1 MWETDTIAAIS
12 TPLAA
17 GGIGVIRISG
27 PKALEVG
34 DKIFVPVSGKPLS
47 QHKGYTCAFG
57 YVTDGAEKLDEAV
70 ASVFRAPKSY
80 TGEDVVE
87 LSCHG
92 GVFLLERVLQ
102 SALRHG
108 AVLAGPGEF
117 TKRAFVNGKMDLT
130 QAEAVMDLIR
140 ADSDNGVRA
149 ALAGHEGHLSQES
162 GRLSRQL
169 VEIAGHLAAWVDY
182 PEEDIEDITASQLC
196 SQVEETLHALQ
207 GLLRSYGSGRM
218 IREGITAAIVGRPN
232 VGKSTLFN
240 RLTRTRQ
247 AIVNEE
253 AGTTRD
259 RQYGKSEWLGRE
271 FSVVDTGGWVVNSDD
286 VFEEEIRKQVLV
298 AVDEAD
304 VILFLVDVTNGVTDL
319 DQEVADILRRARKPV
334 LLVANKTDNY
344 DLQYGSAEF
353 YSLGLGDPYC
363 ISALSGSGT
372 GDLLDVL
379 VGKFHKETA
388 EELEE
393 DIPRIAV
400 VGRPN
405 AGKSSIINAF
415 IGEDRHIVTEIAG
428 TTRDSIYTRYNKFGF
443 DFYLVDTAGIRKK
456 NKVNE
461 DLEYYSVIRSIRAI
475 ENSDVCVLMLD
486 ATRGI
491 ESQDL
496 NIFSLIQKNQKGLV
510 VVVNKWD
517 LVEEKTSKVMNTFE
531 AAIRERLAPFTDFP
545 IIFASALTKQRI
557 LKVLE
562 SARMVYKNR
571 HMRIPTARLNEEML
585 PLIEAYPPPSIKGKY
600 IKIKYVTQLPNTRV
614 PSFVF
619 FANLPQYVKEPY
631 RRFLENKMREKW
643 NLSGTPIN
651 IFVRQK

>member
-34 DKIFVPVSGKPLS
+34 DKIFVPISGKPLW

-218 IREGITAAIVGRPN
+218 IREGITAATVGRPN
-232 VGKSTLFN
+232 VGKSTLMN
-240 RLTRTRQ
+240 LLARYQRS
-247 AIVNEE
+247 IVTDIP
-253 AGTTRD
+253 GTTRD
-259 RQYGKSEWLGRE
+259 
-271 FSVVDTGGWVVNSDD
+271 
-286 VFEEEIRKQVLV
+286 
-298 AVDEAD
+298 
-304 VILFLVDVTNGVTDL
+304 GV
-319 DQEVADILRRARKPV
+319 
-334 LLVANKTDNY
+334 
-344 DLQYGSAEF
+344 
-353 YSLGLGDPYC
+353 
-363 ISALSGSGT
+363 
-372 GDLLDVL
+372 
-379 VGKFHKETA
+379 
-388 EELEE
+388 
-393 DIPRIAV
+393 
-400 VGRPN
+400 
-405 AGKSSIINAF
+405 
-415 IGEDRHIVTEIAG
+415 
-428 TTRDSIYTRYNKFGF
+428 
-443 DFYLVDTAGIRKK
+443 
-456 NKVNE
+456 
-461 DLEYYSVIRSIRAI
+461 
-475 ENSDVCVLMLD
+475 
-486 ATRGI
+486 
-491 ESQDL
+491 
-496 NIFSLIQKNQKGLV
+496 
-510 VVVNKWD
+510 
-517 LVEEKTSKVMNTFE
+517 
-531 AAIRERLAPFTDFP
+531 
-545 IIFASALTKQRI
+545 
-557 LKVLE
+557 
-562 SARMVYKNR
+562 
-571 HMRIPTARLNEEML
+571 
-585 PLIEAYPPPSIKGKY
+585 
-600 IKIKYVTQLPNTRV
+600 
-614 PSFVF
+614 
-619 FANLPQYVKEPY
+619 
-631 RRFLENKMREKW
+631 
-643 NLSGTPIN
+643 
-651 IFVRQK
+651 

>member
-1 MWETDTIAAIS
+1 MWENDTIAAIS

-34 DKIFVPVSGKPLS
+34 DKIFVPISGKPLW

-149 ALAGHEGHLSQES
+149 ALAGHEGHLTQES

-232 VGKSTLFN
+232 VGKSTLMN
-240 RLTRTRQ
+240 LLARYQRS
-247 AIVNEE
+247 IVTDIP
-253 AGTTRD
+253 GTTRD
-259 RQYGKSEWLGRE
+259 
-271 FSVVDTGGWVVNSDD
+271 VVEDSIRIGGY
-286 VFEEEIRKQVLV
+286 
-298 AVDEAD
+298 
-304 VILFLVDVTNGVTDL
+304 
-319 DQEVADILRRARKPV
+319 ILRLADT
-334 LLVANKTDNY
+334 A
-344 DLQYGSAEF
+344 
-353 YSLGLGDPYC
+353 GLRETKDQVEAMGV
-363 ISALSGSGT
+363 ALSRQRLESSDLVLAVFDISHGLEQEDF
-372 GDLLDVL
+372 DLLEQLRGRTAIAVCNKSDL
-379 VGKFHKETA
+379 SQSQQFQQQLSQLKEYLPYA
-388 EELEE
+388 VVMSAKNGDGLEELERL
-393 DIPRIAV
+393 IPQVLGLSRVDPSAAMVANERQRQCVIRAV
-400 VGRPN
+400 TALEQARQAILDGVTWDAVAVCVDDAIG
-405 AGKSSIINAF
+405 ALMEMDGKSVSEEVVANVFARF
-415 IGEDRHIVTEIAG
+415 
-428 TTRDSIYTRYNKFGF
+428 
-443 DFYLVDTAGIRKK
+443 
-456 NKVNE
+456 
-461 DLEYYSVIRSIRAI
+461 
-475 ENSDVCVLMLD
+475 CV
-486 ATRGI
+486 
-491 ESQDL
+491 
-496 NIFSLIQKNQKGLV
+496 
-510 VVVNKWD
+510 
-517 LVEEKTSKVMNTFE
+517 
-531 AAIRERLAPFTDFP
+531 
-545 IIFASALTKQRI
+545 
-557 LKVLE
+557 
-562 SARMVYKNR
+562 
-571 HMRIPTARLNEEML
+571 
-585 PLIEAYPPPSIKGKY
+585 GK
-600 IKIKYVTQLPNTRV
+600 
-614 PSFVF
+614 
-619 FANLPQYVKEPY
+619 
-631 RRFLENKMREKW
+631 
-643 NLSGTPIN
+643 
-651 IFVRQK
+651 